1 MRLDHNVLLT
11 LPALLSVAV
20 VAVPSPAGFL
30 QQLPDPPVRQQSWWS
45 SVSQRLIESTWGI
58 RGSPRASDGTSHA
71 TAPLSQHSF
80 ARYGGDVVLR
90 FNIST
95 VEEAA
100 SLAEAADV
108 LMLDVWEFAYD
119 WVDIRLSK
127 DIIPSL
133 LGLLPTSL
141 QTVHTPLLRER
152 DLAHAIYSSY
162 PSSKHSQ
169 SSAES
174 ICPGERPFE
183 SVQRKHDDGESSIFF
198 QEYRSL
204 SVIEPWMRLISQE
217 FSTHVKLINIGMSF
231 EGREILAL
239 QVGARPLGSDNT
251 MTKRR
256 RTVLVT
262 GGMHAREWISTTTV
276 NYVAFSM
283 ITSYGKTDD
292 VTALLDEYDFIFVP
306 TVNPDGYAYTWNTDR
321 LWRKNRQRTTVRFCQ
336 GVDLDHGF
344 GFAWDA
350 TATIGNPCSESYAG
364 ETPFDAIESRRLADW
379 AKNETEN
386 NNVEFVGFLD
396 LHSYSQQILY
406 PYSYSCADRPPS
418 RENLEELALGLEK
431 AIRRSS
437 SMSYEVMPACEGNSI
452 AAENSQAGQRGMLPM
467 IEQAGGSAID
477 WFYHEMHVKY
487 AYQIKLRDRGTYGFL
502 LPKEN
507 IIPTGKEILDA
518 VLYFGEFLK
527 DGYPKQ
533 LSADDERAEDESAA
547 ESATAQPQLSGLMSS
562 TDKDWTLIEDVLM
575 EGTEEIKSGLR
586 RRRR

>member
-1 MRLDHNVLLT
+1 
-11 LPALLSVAV
+11 
-20 VAVPSPAGFL
+20 
-30 QQLPDPPVRQQSWWS
+30 
-45 SVSQRLIESTWGI
+45 
-58 RGSPRASDGTSHA
+58 
-71 TAPLSQHSF
+71 
-80 ARYGGDVVLR
+80 VVLR

-95 VEEAA
+95 AEEAA
-100 SLAEAADV
+100 SLAEAVDV
-108 LMLDVWEFAYD
+108 LMLDVWEFAHD

-133 LGLLPTSL
+133 LGLLPASL
-141 QTVHTPLLRER
+141 QAAHTPLLHER

-162 PSSKHSQ
+162 PSLKHSQ
-169 SSAES
+169 SSSES
-174 ICPGERPFE
+174 IWSGGRPLE
-183 SVQRKHDDGESSIFF
+183 SVQQKHDDGESSIFF

-231 EGREILAL
+231 EEREILAL
-239 QVGARPLGSDNT
+239 QVGARPLDSDNA
-251 MTKRR
+251 KSKKR

-276 NYVAFSM
+276 NYVAFSL
-283 ITSYGKTDD
+283 ITSYGKSDD

-306 TVNPDGYAYTWNTDR
+306 TVNPDGYVYTWDTDR

-350 TATIGNPCSESYAG
+350 EATISNPCSESYAG
-364 ETPFDAIESRRLADW
+364 ETPFDAIESKRLADW

-418 RENLEELALGLEK
+418 QENLEELALGLEK

-437 SMSYEVMPACEGNSI
+437 SMSYEVMPACEGNSVV
-452 AAENSQAGQRGMLPM
+452 AESSQAGKRALLPL
-467 IEQAGGSAID
+467 IEQTGGSAID

-533 LSADDERAEDESAA
+533 MTADDGGAEDESGAG
-547 ESATAQPQLSGLMSS
+547 SRTVQPQISDSMSPA
-562 TDKDWTLIEDVLM
+562 DEEWILIEDVLM
-575 EGTEEIKSGLR
+575 EAEERKPDLKR
-586 RRRR
+586 KKR